1 MTSAGSRR
9 KVIRRNKTRGRR
21 GEDHTEEEERAARGK
36 IGGGKEETE
45 R

>member
-9 KVIRRNKTRGRR
+9 KVIRRNKTRGRKGSYR
-21 GEDHTEEEERAARGK
+21 GGRKSSKREKRRR
-36 IGGGKEETE
+36 KEETE